1 MLYLSPL
8 SLEARGL
15 GNDALQSLIG
25 ASAPTQLTKIIELI
39 PSMVPKVPATYS
51 EARTDD
57 DVGQTRKLDPQ
68 REPTDPFVRTRFCL
82 V

>member
-1 MLYLSPL
+1 MLCLSPL

-15 GNDALQSLIG
+15 GNDALRFLIG

-39 PSMVPKVPATYS
+39 PSMVPKVPAKY
-51 EARTDD
+51 TDAMRD
-57 DVGQTRKLDPQ
+57 DHGGKTHKLTPQ